1 MTSPFKGWTL
11 SKKRR
16 IVPSLIAQEIVS
28 VQPMSQPIF
37 DIFKAFPIFSKYA
50 TNSDG
55 VIFRFTPSIGKDE
68 EKQLA
73 VFKISFIDW
82 QSDYTEV
89 CSIVVDITGMTDGV
103 NEAFVEAGMKELVE
117 QIEVLSIAESFN
129 KIQAARI
136 LEEQKYKIQCK
147 NRQNQEETSQP
158 KFLTSEENC

>member
-11 SKKRR
+11 HKKRR
-16 IVPSLIAQEIVS
+16 IAPSLIAQEIVS

-68 EKQLA
+68 GKQLA
-73 VFKISFIDW
+73 VFKISFLDG
-82 QSDYTEV
+82 QNDYTEV
-89 CSIVVDITGMTDGV
+89 CSIVVDITGMSDGV
-103 NEAFVEAGMKELVE
+103 STAFIEAGMKELVE
-117 QIEVLSIAESFN
+117 QIEVLSIAQSFN

-136 LEEQKYKIQCK
+136 LEEQKYEIQCK
-147 NRQNQEETSQP
+147 NRQNQEET
-158 KFLTSEENC
+158 